1 MLFGA
6 YQLGVHRAPN
16 IIMIMTWEMA
26 FDTLSI
32 QDNLYEQRLQKLS
45 EPSESFFTLNFFSK
59 SLIICIILILALS

>member
-1 MLFGA
+1 MLIGA

-16 IIMIMTWEMA
+16 IIMTWEMA